1 MYIFDISIK
10 FLSIAFIFIN
20 TILSNRLTFVFKSED
35 SSSVYYTVSADLIK
49 PAAPEVTKQ
58 LKEKE
63 DKKSNLETEIRK
75 NTTNLYE
82 LAKSLTDKTNDCNID
97 LDSTAGTSK
106 QI

>member
-1 MYIFDISIK
+1 M
-10 FLSIAFIFIN
+10 N
-20 TILSNRLTFVFKSED
+20 TFLSNRLTFVFKSED
-35 SSSVYYTVSADLIK
+35 SSSVYYTVSADLVK

-63 DKKSNLETEIRK
+63 DKKSNLETEIRR

-82 LAKSLTDKTNDCNID
+82 LAKSLVDKTNDCNTD
-97 LDSTAGTSK
+97 LNSTIETSE